1 MNKYIKKQ
9 AEDFCRETGTS
20 VDIVFAGNKIN
31 DLWGDGRSRNSYD
44 VTIKTQLGEM
54 ELTFWDSIHNTTKGN
69 IPTTYDILS
78 CIVTY
83 DPGTFQEFISGYGYD
98 PNDERTEEIYK
109 AVVRQW
115 EDIERIF
122 TEEQIEMLRWIV

>member
-1 MNKYIKKQ
+1 
-9 AEDFCRETGTS
+9 
-20 VDIVFAGNKIN
+20 
-31 DLWGDGRSRNSYD
+31 
-44 VTIKTQLGEM
+44 M

-98 PNDERTEEIYK
+98 PNDERTEEIFK

-115 EDIERIF
+115 EDVERIF
-122 TEEQIEMLRWIV
+122 TEEQIEMLREIV

>member
-1 MNKYIKKQ
+1 MNKYIKQ

-31 DLWGDGRSRNSYD
+31 DLWGDGRLRNSYD

-54 ELTFWDSIHNTTKGN
+54 ELTFWDSTYNTTKGN
-69 IPTTYDILS
+69 IPTTYDVLS

-83 DPGTFQEFISGYGYD
+83 DPGTLQEFISEYGYD
-98 PNDERTEEIYK
+98 PDDERTEEIYK